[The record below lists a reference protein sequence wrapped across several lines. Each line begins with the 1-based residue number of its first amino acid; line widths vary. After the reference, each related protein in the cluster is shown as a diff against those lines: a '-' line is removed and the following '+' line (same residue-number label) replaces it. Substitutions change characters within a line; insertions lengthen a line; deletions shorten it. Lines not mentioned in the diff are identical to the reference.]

1 MGVKIPESKLLRFV
15 GGTAECNASQKNR
28 DSRPAALKIHDGRHL
43 QDSRMKNFQG
53 QTAILT
59 GAAAGI
65 GQALARS
72 LAREGCNL
80 FLVDIDAAGLH
91 RLCDELSVCPIRIWT
106 ATCDLTQSDDVQ
118 NMVSDA
124 LKLTGGI
131 DLLINNAGVAY
142 YGATDQMTQQQWDW
156 LMSINLL
163 TPIQITQL
171 LLPSL
176 LLREDPHIVNM
187 CSISGLVA
195 GGRFAAYHTSKY
207 GLVGYTEALRA
218 EYGRRGVG
226 VTAICPG
233 PVRTQLYDA
242 AQSSRPGRKAPQ
254 PPAWLCAT
262 PEQVAEKTLTAI
274 RRDSRQVLITPMAH
288 LLFQLKRFAPGLID
302 FINRFSRR
310 GRQKRLAAVAAA
322 RRKASVV
329 AVAEVPSDAEQ
340 RAA

>member
-1 MGVKIPESKLLRFV
+1 
-15 GGTAECNASQKNR
+15 
-28 DSRPAALKIHDGRHL
+28 
-43 QDSRMKNFQG
+43 MKKFQG
-53 QTAILT
+53 QTAFIT

-72 LAREGCNL
+72 LAREGCHL
-80 FLVDIDAAGLH
+80 FLVDIDAVGLQ
-91 RLCDELSVCPIRIWT
+91 RLCDELSAGPIQIWT
-106 ATCDLTQSDDVQ
+106 ATCDLTQSDAVQ
-118 NMVSDA
+118 AMVSEA
-124 LKLTGGI
+124 LQLTGGI

-142 YGATDQMTQQQWDW
+142 YGATDQMTQAQWDW

-163 TPIQITQL
+163 APIQITQL

-233 PVRTQLYDA
+233 PVRTQLYNS
-242 AQSSRPGRKAPQ
+242 AQSSKPGRKVPH

-262 PEQVAEKTLTAI
+262 PEQVAEKTLKGI
-274 RRDSRQVLITPMAH
+274 LRDRRQVLITPMAH
-288 LLFQLKRFAPGLID
+288 LLFQMKRFAPGLID
-302 FINRFSRR
+302 FANRFSRG
-310 GRQKRLAAVAAA
+310 GRQKRLEAVAAA
-322 RRKASVV
+322 RRNPPITADG
-329 AVAEVPSDAEQ
+329 ELPSRGEQ

>member
-1 MGVKIPESKLLRFV
+1 
-15 GGTAECNASQKNR
+15 
-28 DSRPAALKIHDGRHL
+28 
-43 QDSRMKNFQG
+43 MKKFQG
-53 QTAILT
+53 QTAFIT

-80 FLVDIDAAGLH
+80 FLVDIDAGGLQ
-91 RLCDELSVCPIRIWT
+91 RLRDELSARPVQIWT
-106 ATCDLTQSDDVQ
+106 ATCDLTESDAVQ
-118 NMVSDA
+118 RMVSEA
-124 LKLTGGI
+124 LQKTGGI

-142 YGATDQMTQQQWDW
+142 YGATDQMTQPQWDW

-163 TPIQITQL
+163 APIQITQL

-233 PVRTQLYDA
+233 PVRTQLYDS
-242 AQSSRPGRKAPQ
+242 AQSSKPGQKVPH

-262 PEQVAEKTLTAI
+262 PEQVAEKTLKGI

-302 FINRFSRR
+302 FANRFSRR
-310 GRQKRLAAVAAA
+310 GRQKRQEAVAAA
-322 RRKASVV
+322 RRNTAS
-329 AVAEVPSDAEQ
+329 APVAELPSSIDR

>member
-1 MGVKIPESKLLRFV
+1 
-15 GGTAECNASQKNR
+15 
-28 DSRPAALKIHDGRHL
+28 
-43 QDSRMKNFQG
+43 MKKFQG
-53 QTAILT
+53 QTALIT

-80 FLVDIDAAGLH
+80 FLVDIDAGGLQ
-91 RLCDELSVCPIRIWT
+91 RLCNELSSRPIRIWT
-106 ATCDLTQSDDVQ
+106 ATCDLTKPDAVQ
-118 NMVSDA
+118 QMVSDA
-124 LKLTGGI
+124 LQKTSGV

-142 YGATDQMTQQQWDW
+142 YGATDQMAQPQWDW

-163 TPIQITQL
+163 APIQITQL

-233 PVRTQLYDA
+233 PVRTQLYDS
-242 AQSSRPGRKAPQ
+242 AQSSKPGQKVPH

-262 PEQVAEKTLTAI
+262 PEQVAEKTLKGI

-302 FINRFSRR
+302 FANRFSRR
-310 GRQKRLAAVAAA
+310 GREKRQQAVAAA
-322 RRKASVV
+322 RRNTAI
-329 AVAEVPSDAEQ
+329 APAAELPSSADR